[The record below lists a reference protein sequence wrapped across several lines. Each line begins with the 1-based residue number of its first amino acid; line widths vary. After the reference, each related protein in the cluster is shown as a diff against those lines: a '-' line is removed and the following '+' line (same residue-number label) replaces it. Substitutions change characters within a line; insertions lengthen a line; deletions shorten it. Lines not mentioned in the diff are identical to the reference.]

1 MSSELCGGTQAKTQ
15 ALRLY
20 WLAHLWGPQLVLGRL
35 MQSWVTAA
43 LLGALRSL
51 GDALLTHLG
60 TTPSSFTLSPLAFHP
75 SNILG
80 QLPSTRHTPSASCP
94 TQAIQNTFPDER
106 QANSSFVPHTPTK
119 TRGPDLQLETL
130 QTKAHTRLIKL
141 TIKVKNYRI
150 PENHTD
156 TQAGVEEM

>member
-1 MSSELCGGTQAKTQ
+1 
-15 ALRLY
+15 
-20 WLAHLWGPQLVLGRL
+20 

-80 QLPSTRHTPSASCP
+80 QLPSTRHTPSASCL
-94 TQAIQNTFPDER
+94 TQAIQNIVSDT
-106 QANSSFVPHTPTK
+106 QTNSSVVPHTPTQ
-119 TRGPDLQLETL
+119 TRGPDQQLETL
-130 QTKAHTRLIKL
+130 QTKVHTMLIKI
-141 TIKVKNYRI
+141 TIKVKTTRFLI
-150 PENHTD
+150 TTHTHKL
-156 TQAGVEEM
+156 M